1 MDIIYISQ
9 LRIDTY
15 IGVHE
20 WEQQQRQT
28 VVIDLELGSD
38 VAHTAATDDLSTTAD
53 YAAISARLL
62 NMIENQHFRLLETLA
77 EQIAQVLQEEFGVPW
92 LQLRLG
98 KPGAVPQAD
107 DVGVIIERGE
117 QS

>member
-1 MDIIYISQ
+1 MDIVYISQ

-28 VVIDLELGSD
+28 VVIDLELGTD
-38 VAHTAATDDLSTTAD
+38 VAHTAVTDDLQTTAD

-62 NMIENQHFRLLETLA
+62 VMIENQHFRLLETLA
-77 EQIAQVLQEEFGVPW
+77 EQIAQVLRDEFGVGW
-92 LQLRLG
+92 LRLRLG
-98 KPGAVPQAD
+98 KPGAVAQAG
-107 DVGVIIERGE
+107 DVGVMIERGE
-117 QS
+117 QT